1 MLFDDMS
8 APGIDAGSLPSERKE
23 VPFRVADTVLVFLA
37 QMRRRK
43 EFEMENKDLVSRLV
57 NCWES
62 GQVEEIDEILTPN
75 FVRHE
80 PDIDVRNSSREDYK
94 QTIAHL
100 RNMLSGFHTE
110 PLDTIEQDN
119 KVVFRFRTTGKHDN
133 AQIVFEGVNVLRI
146 EGGKIAEDWVYYD
159 AGGLKQRLGQA
170 KASSAAS

>member
-1 MLFDDMS
+1 
-8 APGIDAGSLPSERKE
+8 
-23 VPFRVADTVLVFLA
+23 
-37 QMRRRK
+37 
-43 EFEMENKDLVSRLV
+43 MENKDLVSRLV

-62 GQVEEIDEILTPN
+62 GQVEEIDELLTPN

-80 PDIDVRNSSREDYK
+80 PDMETRSSGREDYK

-100 RNMLSGFHTE
+100 RSALSGFHTE
-110 PLDTIEQDN
+110 AIDTIEQGD
-119 KVVFRFRTTGKHDN
+119 KVVFRFRTTGEHNN
-133 AQIVFEGVNVLRI
+133 APVLFEGVNVLRI